1 MANINIKGFSLKSG
15 ANFKEIVSEKLQT
28 ILDYDREIAKPTY
41 LEFRDDSKNYMT
53 FSGTYL
59 KYKMVGGEVF
69 GVTAGTI
76 TGFKVVSDGI
86 AVLDVTNL
94 SLTGKAWTAAI
105 DSGNTTTFLN
115 AFLSGDDVIK
125 ATNYADLFWG
135 GNGNDTLYGYNGN
148 DTLSGGNG
156 VDKLYGG
163 AGNDTLKGD
172 AGNDRLEGGA
182 GADKLYGGAGADT
195 FVFLSAKDST
205 VAAAGRDTIFDFS
218 QKESDRIN
226 LKVIDADTTLANDQ
240 AFTFIGSKA
249 FSKDAGELR
258 YLKTGGDTY
267 IQGDVNGDG
276 KADFMIMVDA
286 SINFTKAD
294 FIL

>member
-1 MANINIKGFSLKSG
+1 MSNINIRGFSLKSG
-15 ANFKEIVSEKLQT
+15 ANFKEIISEKLQT

-53 FSGTYL
+53 FSGTNL

-76 TGFKVVSDGI
+76 TAFKVVSDGI

-94 SLTGKAWTAAI
+94 SLTGKALTAAI
-105 DSGNTTTFLN
+105 DSGNTMTFLN
-115 AFLSGDDVIK
+115 AFLAGDDVIK
-125 ATNYADLFWG
+125 ATNYVDLFWG

-163 AGNDTLKGD
+163 AGNDTLKSD

-195 FVFLSAKDST
+195 FVFLSVKDST
-205 VAAAGRDTIFDFS
+205 VAASGRDTIFDFS
-218 QKESDRIN
+218 QKEGDRIN

-240 AFTFIGSKA
+240 AFTFIGNKA

-258 YLKTGGDTY
+258 YVKTGGVTY

-276 KADFMIMVDA
+276 KADFMIGVDA

>member
-1 MANINIKGFSLKSG
+1 MSNINIKGFSLKSG
-15 ANFKEIVSEKLQT
+15 ANFNKFVSAKLQT

-53 FSGTYL
+53 FSGTNL

-76 TGFKVVSDGI
+76 TAFKVVSDGI

-94 SLTGKAWTAAI
+94 SLTGKALTAAI
-105 DSGNTTTFLN
+105 DSGNATTFLN

-148 DTLSGGNG
+148 DTL
-156 VDKLYGG
+156 
-163 AGNDTLKGD
+163 KGD

-195 FVFLSAKDST
+195 FVVLSVKDST
-205 VAAAGRDTIFDFS
+205 VAAAGRDTIFDFRR
-218 QKESDRIN
+218 K
-226 LKVIDADTTLANDQ
+226 TT
-240 AFTFIGSKA
+240 GSTSRRSTLTPRSPTIRPFPSSA
-249 FSKDAGELR
+249 TRPSR
-258 YLKTGGDTY
+258 R
-267 IQGDVNGDG
+267 
-276 KADFMIMVDA
+276 MPA
-286 SINFTKAD
+286 SFVT
-294 FIL
+294 

>member
-1 MANINIKGFSLKSG
+1 MSNINIKGFSLKSG

-53 FSGTYL
+53 FSGTNL

-76 TGFKVVSDGI
+76 TAFKVVSDGI

-94 SLTGKAWTAAI
+94 SLTGKALTTAI
-105 DSGNTTTFLN
+105 NSGNTTTFLN
-115 AFLSGDDVIK
+115 AFLAGDDVIK

-135 GNGNDTLYGYNGN
+135 GNGNDTLYGYNGT

-182 GADKLYGGAGADT
+182 GADKLYGGTGADT
-195 FVFLSAKDST
+195 FVFLSVKDST
-205 VAAAGRDTIFDFS
+205 VAAAGRDMIFDFS

-258 YLKTGGDTY
+258 YVKTGGDTY

-276 KADFMIMVDA
+276 KADFMIGVDA

>member
-1 MANINIKGFSLKSG
+1 MSNINIRGFSLKSG
-15 ANFKEIVSEKLQT
+15 ANFKEIISEKLQT

-53 FSGTYL
+53 FSGTNL

-94 SLTGKAWTAAI
+94 SLTGKALTAAI
-105 DSGNTTTFLN
+105 DSGNTMTFLN

-195 FVFLSAKDST
+195 FVFLSVKDST
-205 VAAAGRDTIFDFS
+205 VAASGRDTIFDFS
-218 QKESDRIN
+218 QKEGDRIN

-240 AFTFIGSKA
+240 AFTFIGNKA

-258 YLKTGGDTY
+258 YVKTGGVTY

-276 KADFMIMVDA
+276 KADFMIGVDA

>member
-1 MANINIKGFSLKSG
+1 MSNINIRGFSSKSG
-15 ANFKEIVSEKLQT
+15 ANFSRFVSEKLQT
-28 ILDYDREIAKPTY
+28 ILDYDREVAKPTY
-41 LEFRDDSKNYMT
+41 LEFRDDSKNYMK
-53 FSGTYL
+53 FSGTNL
-59 KYKMVGGEVF
+59 KYKVVDGEVF

-76 TGFKVVSDGI
+76 TAFKAVSEGI

-94 SLTGKAWTAAI
+94 SLTGKALTAAI
-105 DSGNTTTFLN
+105 DSGNTTKFLS

-125 ATNYADLFWG
+125 ATNYADVFWG

-148 DTLSGGNG
+148 DTMSGGNG

-195 FVFLSAKDST
+195 FVFLSVKDST
-205 VAAAGRDTIFDFS
+205 VAASGRDTIFDFS
-218 QKESDRIN
+218 QKENDRIN

-258 YLKTGGDTY
+258 YVKTGGDTY
-267 IQGDVNGDG
+267 IQGDINGDG
-276 KADFMIMVDA
+276 KADFMIGVDA